1 MITILFNRR
10 DTRFFLLHQ
19 CTTKSAQ
26 FDPFSL
32 ENTVYWY
39 HRLKSAD
46 FQDKFLSQV
55 LQFSELLRFRGRLQN
70 ASCCLELFGRS
81 KWLATGSVWFGLIM
95 VEGYRDCTWF
105 SSLTKFVLV
114 DFQFYSGQKVP
125 HTPFK
130 LLHLVWTHA
139 RHLAGY
145 EQQDAHEFFIA
156 ALDVLHQYCK
166 GVLKLNITHFNIR
179 KCLVPTVNP

>member
-1 MITILFNRR
+1 MIDIVVSIKVITILCNRR

-105 SSLTKFVLV
+105 SSLKKNFIGWFSVLFRAKSSTYS
-114 DFQFYSGQKVP
+114 FQTVASCMDSCAAFGW
-125 HTPFK
+125 
-130 LLHLVWTHA
+130 LWT
-139 RHLAGY
+139 AGCTWVF
-145 EQQDAHEFFIA
+145 HCCSRRPSS
-156 ALDVLHQYCK
+156 VL
-166 GVLKLNITHFNIR
+166 
-179 KCLVPTVNP
+179 